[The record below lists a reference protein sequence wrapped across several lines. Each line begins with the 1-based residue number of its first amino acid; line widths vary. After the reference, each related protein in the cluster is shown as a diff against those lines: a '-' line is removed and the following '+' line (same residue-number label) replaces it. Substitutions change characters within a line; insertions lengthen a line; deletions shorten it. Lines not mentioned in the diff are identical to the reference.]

1 VILLASV
8 SSPRRPALSGV
19 SVVRVLSARK
29 LSSCREGAQ
38 RSGVQTCLLAEDVG
52 PRACPRRCVA
62 SAVCML
68 TSTDWSPRDPE
79 HKMAPSLALAVRA
92 LPAGHLS
99 FGGEGAQMSG
109 AQNRAC
115 PRSCVASACPRS
127 CVASAVC
134 SLTLHSPR
142 ADLCRLVS
150 EGPGTQDGSL
160 TSSGSQS
167 PPGRPLLLF
176 SGRESS
182 QMSGTR
188 NGVCPR
194 SCVAS
199 AVRTLTCAD
208 WSLRDPGHKV

>member
-1 VILLASV
+1 
-8 SSPRRPALSGV
+8 
-19 SVVRVLSARK
+19 
-29 LSSCREGAQ
+29 
-38 RSGVQTCLLAEDVG
+38 
-52 PRACPRRCVA
+52 
-62 SAVCML
+62 
-68 TSTDWSPRDPE
+68 
-79 HKMAPSLALAVRA
+79 
-92 LPAGHLS
+92 
-99 FGGEGAQMSG
+99 MSG
-109 AQNRAC
+109 AQNGVCPHCLCSLLDHPLQSECSPAQTGLQGTQDIRWLSHLLWWSEPSQEDTFLLVGKVPRCLEPETGVC